1 MTIVNME
8 ETTFHKLADA
18 TLNKIAESIE
28 NADEQGLVE
37 VDLGGGELDPE
48 VARAVLFLASDAAS
62 YVTGA
67 TLVVDG
73 GGWLTASGVPD
84 LPGYQ

>member
-1 MTIVNME
+1 MRSDGVRVNIVAPGEISGTEGVKRIIGDNQRRTSQTPLRRPGS
-8 ETTFHKLADA
+8 TT
-18 TLNKIAESIE
+18 
-28 NADEQGLVE
+28 
-37 VDLGGGELDPE
+37 E
-48 VARAVLFLASDAAS
+48 VAQAVLFLASDASS

-73 GGWLTASGVPD
+73 GGWLTSSGVPD

>member
-1 MTIVNME
+1 MFPPKFSEV
-8 ETTFHKLADA
+8 H
-18 TLNKIAESIE
+18 AE
-28 NADEQGLVE
+28 
-37 VDLGGGELDPE
+37 
-48 VARAVLFLASDAAS
+48 RFAS

>member
-1 MTIVNME
+1 
-8 ETTFHKLADA
+8 
-18 TLNKIAESIE
+18 
-28 NADEQGLVE
+28 
-37 VDLGGGELDPE
+37 
-48 VARAVLFLASDAAS
+48 VLFLASDAAS

-84 LPGYQ
+84 LPGYH